1 MMSMLSQIL
10 NIMYT
15 ESVREKEGGTY
26 GVSAFGSLTK
36 YPKRESG
43 SANLFRYRSCQTRQN
58 DGYHFE

>member
-36 YPKRESG
+36 YPKRKRFCKSI
-43 SANLFRYRSCQTRQN
+43 SIPILPNVPK
-58 DGYHFE
+58 

>member
-36 YPKRESG
+36 ISKRESG
-43 SANLFRYRSCQTRQN
+43 SANLFRYRSCQTCQN